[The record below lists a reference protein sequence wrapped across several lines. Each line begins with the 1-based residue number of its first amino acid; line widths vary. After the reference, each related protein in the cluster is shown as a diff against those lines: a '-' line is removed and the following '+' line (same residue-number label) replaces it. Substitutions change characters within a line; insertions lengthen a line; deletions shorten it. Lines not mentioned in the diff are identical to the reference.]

1 MRVNGIEACCRND
14 GDSRR
19 VIFCRSDC
27 LSPKIYPPPIF
38 PVHSV
43 RMALDDRTAQ
53 AKLTPEERRELLRA
67 FADRMLLKITAM
79 DDPEDL
85 PGVEK
90 AVRVAAVIERV
101 YSRCDR
107 AERQKPDPRKAEAE
121 RATHE
126 KAAIKAQVSLANT
139 LKWGDER
146 RRNLGQWWEAAQNVT
161 KTVPQVSATDKTSA
175 RPQKTTVPE
184 CQPAET
190 SLNRFQSRQKV
201 TYVDLTD
208 DIEAARAELALS
220 RRAQTKSAPPPSLRR
235 PPLNSG

>member
-1 MRVNGIEACCRND
+1 
-14 GDSRR
+14 
-19 VIFCRSDC
+19 
-27 LSPKIYPPPIF
+27 
-38 PVHSV
+38 
-43 RMALDDRTAQ
+43 MALDDRTAQ

-67 FADRMLLKITAM
+67 FADRMLLRITAM

-107 AERQKPDPRKAEAE
+107 AERQKPDSRKAEAE

-126 KAAIKAQVSLANT
+126 EAAIKAQVSLANT

-146 RRNLGQWWEAAQNVT
+146 RRDLGQWWEAAQNVT
-161 KTVPQVSATDKTSA
+161 KTVPPVPATDGSSA
-175 RPQKTTVPE
+175 RPQKTAGPE

-190 SLNRFQSRQKV
+190 FLNRFQSGPKV

-220 RRAQTKSAPPPSLRR
+220 RRAQTKSAPAPSLRR